1 MSFRE
6 IGISIVDL
14 VRIFA
19 IVDVDDW
26 VAGIVVTVVPLADIV
41 FHNDY
46 LVVWFSFDVV
56 YVASLAAASV
66 VVVDDAD
73 VTAAVHVHA
82 QCLSNNMWINDPM
95 NFVDL
100 VEDLYVLFPLLLKL
114 IVKIWILHH

>member
-73 VTAAVHVHA
+73 VTAVVHVHN
-82 QCLSNNMWINDPM
+82 C
-95 NFVDL
+95 
-100 VEDLYVLFPLLLKL
+100 
-114 IVKIWILHH
+114 